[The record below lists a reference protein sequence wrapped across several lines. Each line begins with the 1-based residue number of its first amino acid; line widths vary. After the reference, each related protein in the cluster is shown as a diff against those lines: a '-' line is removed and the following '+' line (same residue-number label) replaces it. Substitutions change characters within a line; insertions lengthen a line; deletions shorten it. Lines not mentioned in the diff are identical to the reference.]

1 MAMSPNAVKLMESTL
16 TQTTHIIYSGAYKER
31 SRKKPTDFTRDR
43 KMPFEEVV
51 MFMLISLKSSTQS
64 ALRRF
69 FTMLGKKVMMKQQ
82 SFSEARAKINVSAFV
97 ELFQITV
104 ENMLMHCK
112 KTWHGYRVYGND
124 GTKVALPSDKALSEY
139 YGTLGKDGSAP
150 TAQGSIIYDVLNDI
164 VADARI
170 EPLSVDERTLA
181 MAHIDECKRIDPDSK
196 KLVIY
201 DRGYPS
207 FDLIEKLE
215 DSGFKYVMRVKRN
228 FNKDI
233 DAQTSADGHVRLKK
247 DGKTIYVRVI
257 KFKLDSGETEE
268 LITNITDKRLGV
280 HAFKKLYFM
289 RWPVE
294 TKYDIVKN
302 KLQIENFS
310 SRTVEGIQ
318 QDFFAAMYLTN
329 IAACAAH
336 DAQGLIDEAREDKD
350 NKYQYRANLNELIG
364 VLKDR
369 LVAALCLYSP
379 AKQAAAVTE
388 IVYEIK
394 EYVRPVR
401 DDRRVPRN
409 PSRNAEFHH
418 NQKANC

>member
-1 MAMSPNAVKLMESTL
+1 MTMSPNENKLMENTL
-16 TQTTHIIYSGAYKER
+16 TQTTHRIYSGAYKDR
-31 SRKKPTDFTRDR
+31 SRKKPADFTRDR

-51 MFMLISLKSSTQS
+51 MFMLISLKCSTQS

-69 FTMLGKKVMMKQQ
+69 FTMIGKNVMMKQQ
-82 SFSEARAKINVSAFV
+82 SFAEARAKINVSAFV

-104 ENMLMHCK
+104 ENMLAHCK

-124 GTKVALPSDKALSEY
+124 GTKIALPSEKALRDY
-139 YGTLGKDGSAP
+139 YGALGKDGSAP
-150 TAQGSIIYDVLNDI
+150 TAQGSVLYDVLNDI
-164 VADARI
+164 VVDARI

-181 MAHIDECKRIDPDSK
+181 MAHINECGWIDPDSK

-207 FDLIEKLE
+207 FDLVEKLVN
-215 DSGFKYVMRVKRN
+215 SGFKYVMRVKSN

-247 DGKTIYVRVI
+247 DGKQIYVRVI
-257 KFKLDSGETEE
+257 KFKLDSGETET
-268 LITNITDKRLGV
+268 LITNITDRRLGV

-329 IAACAAH
+329 IAACAAF
-336 DAQGLIDEAREDKD
+336 DAQDLIDQEREDKD

-379 AKQAAAVTE
+379 AKQAAAVRT
-388 IVYEIK
+388 IVYEVK

-401 DDRRVPRN
+401 DDRHVPRK
-409 PSRNAEFHH
+409 PPRKAKYQH
-418 NQKANC
+418 NRKANC